1 MSEKNDAQ
9 ESGQGRMRAFA
20 GNTFDDYYDHAL
32 SDHPLPGRLFIGAVV
47 RILWVLTKLLWPWKI
62 EHAERL
68 TGDARGRVVI
78 MNHQSMLDPVAV
90 VTTMWMA
97 HVPVRI
103 VQSMLDPVAVVT
115 TMWMAHVPVR
125 IVYKSD
131 FDKIGPATW
140 LFSRAGGFP
149 VERGTADMKTVRR
162 ARAMLMRGECV
173 LIYPEGTRVRDD
185 ADERSHG
192 GYAIMAQLAKAPVQP
207 VAMIGARHLRF
218 RSRVYMSVGEPIEW
232 SELAAEK
239 RKEQLAEMEREGM
252 RRVYELRAE
261 LRREHPGVE

>member
-1 MSEKNDAQ
+1 MSEKNEAQ
-9 ESGQGRMRAFA
+9 ESGRGRMRAFA

-78 MNHQSMLDPVAV
+78 MNH
-90 VTTMWMA
+90 
-97 HVPVRI
+97 
-103 VQSMLDPVAVVT
+103 QSMLDPVAVVT

-252 RRVYELRAE
+252 RRVYELRDE

>member
-1 MSEKNDAQ
+1 MSEKNEAQ
-9 ESGQGRMRAFA
+9 AGGQGLMRAFA

-32 SDHPLPGRLFIGAVV
+32 SEHPLPGRLFIGAVV

-68 TGDARGRVVI
+68 LDGARGRVVI
-78 MNHQSMLDPVAV
+78 MNH
-90 VTTMWMA
+90 
-97 HVPVRI
+97 
-103 VQSMLDPVAVVT
+103 QSMLDPVAVVT

-252 RRVYELRAE
+252 RRVYELRDE

>member
-1 MSEKNDAQ
+1 MSEKNEAQ
-9 ESGQGRMRAFA
+9 ESGRGRMRAFA

-78 MNHQSMLDPVAV
+78 MNH
-90 VTTMWMA
+90 
-97 HVPVRI
+97 
-103 VQSMLDPVAVVT
+103 QSMLDPVAVVT

>member
-78 MNHQSMLDPVAV
+78 MNH
-90 VTTMWMA
+90 
-97 HVPVRI
+97 
-103 VQSMLDPVAVVT
+103 QSMLDPVAVVT

-252 RRVYELRAE
+252 RRVYELRDE